1 MAGRST
7 SVRIVV
13 VATTALVGAAVCAGG
28 LAGSADARTHVL
40 RPSHDARNGF
50 VKYRVG
56 RFPAKKIVRAVLVRG
71 QWRRVLRLGRIR
83 RSSRGGRLVVRAA
96 RWGVRQRLRVVVD
109 KRRPRTTLTAA
120 PGGIEPTGDATFRFR
135 SNERSRFQCRLDGAA
150 WRRCASPMRYR
161 GLADGLHR
169 FVVRARDRVD
179 NRDRTPARRRWR
191 VQSSQ
196 DEAGRPVDGAP
207 SNTEGDPER
216 PEDPETVPVDPV
228 AADVLMQEAFSGSDG
243 VITNHYAYWSDDP
256 DAFRS
261 DTWEMESGCSFR
273 SGNTMWTGVP
283 TSNLPNRNC
292 SNGSGSEVFRFWTKR
307 EDFGNADVRF
317 LLRNNGYTNG
327 SDVNPERSWDGI
339 KIYLRRLD
347 GLNFYT
353 AEVNRRQGNVIIQK
367 KCPQDGGTYFLLEQ
381 VRLEVTP
388 AQIGVWEEVGGTAV
402 NLPGG
407 GVRVQVVRQGQP
419 VLEAIDN
426 GTGCPPLVA
435 PGRVG
440 IRGDNTDFSVDD
452 FEVRSVPP

>member
-1 MAGRST
+1 M
-7 SVRIVV
+7 
-13 VATTALVGAAVCAGG
+13 VALATAALVGAALGAGG
-28 LAGSADARTHVL
+28 AADSAEARTHIL
-40 RPSHDARNGF
+40 RPSHDARHGS

-71 QWRRVLRLGRIR
+71 QWRRVLRLRRIR
-83 RSSRGGRLVVRAA
+83 RSVRGGRLVVRAA
-96 RWGVRQRLRVVVD
+96 PWGVRQRLRVVVD

-120 PGGIEPTGDATFRFR
+120 PGGVEPTGDATLRFR
-135 SNERSRFQCRLDGAA
+135 ANERSRFQCRLDGSP
-150 WRRCASPMRYR
+150 WRRCRSPVRYR
-161 GLADGLHR
+161 GLADGVHR
-169 FVVRARDRVD
+169 FVVRATDRVD

-191 VQSSQ
+191 VSAR

-207 SNTEGDPER
+207 ANTEGDPER
-216 PEDPETVPVDPV
+216 PEDPGTVPVDPV
-228 AADVLMQEAFSGSDG
+228 AAEVLMQDTFNGSDG

-256 DAFRS
+256 NAFRS
-261 DTWEMESGCSFR
+261 DTWEMESGCSFI

-307 EDFGNADVRF
+307 TDFGDTDVSF

-327 SDVNPERSWDGI
+327 SDVNPSRSWDGI

-347 GLNFYT
+347 GNNFYT

-388 AQIGVWEEVGGTAV
+388 AQIGIWEEVGGTAV

-426 GTGCPPLVA
+426 GTGCPALSA

-440 IRGDNTDFSVDD
+440 VRGDNTDFNVDD
-452 FEVRSVPP
+452 FEVRPVGP